1 MLPARLLRPTCGH
14 VFTLI
19 GVLLFVSA
27 GVSAQTKDSSV
38 MLRGAVS
45 ETVVLSV
52 LPNLNFSI
60 DGANSGSSVRLVLSG
75 TDAGSPVVRV
85 PVLVRSN
92 TGFRISAVYESNTA
106 GLSELLVVEARATGS
121 LASPRIVQSVKTKPQ
136 FDFDVS
142 QPVLVLT
149 GPRVSLGGTLL
160 SPNNALEIIL
170 LIRVKPQPQPHRA
183 WLAHLTLVATAEPQV
198 Q

>member
-14 VFTLI
+14 VFMLI

-27 GVSAQTKDSSV
+27 NVAAQTKDSSV
-38 MLRGAVS
+38 MIRGAVS

-52 LPNLNFSI
+52 LPNLNLSI
-60 DGANSGSSVRLVLSG
+60 DGANSGSTVRLVLSG

-85 PVLVRSN
+85 PLLVRSN
-92 TGFRISAVYESNTA
+92 TGFKISGVYDSNTA
-106 GLSELLVVEARATGS
+106 GLSELSVVEVRATGS

-149 GPRVSLGGTLL
+149 GPRVSLGGTLQ
-160 SPNNALEIIL
+160 SPNNALEITL
-170 LIRVKPQPQPHRA
+170 LIRVKPQPHRA
-183 WLAHLTLVATAEPQV
+183 WLAHLTLVASAEPQL

>member
-1 MLPARLLRPTCGH
+1 M
-14 VFTLI
+14 LI

-52 LPNLNFSI
+52 LPNLNLGI

-85 PVLVRSN
+85 PLLVRSN
-92 TGFRISAVYESNTA
+92 TGFKISGVYESNTA
-106 GLSELLVVEARATGS
+106 GLSELSVVEVRATGS

-149 GPRVSLGGTLL
+149 GPRVSLGGTLQ
-160 SPNNALEIIL
+160 SPNNALEITL
-170 LIRVKPQPQPHRA
+170 LIRVKPQPHRA
-183 WLAHLTLVATAEPQV
+183 WLAHLTLVASAEPQL